1 MFTGIIEEIGE
12 VSRLQ
17 KEKNPSKLVSVLP

>member
-17 KEKNPSKLVSVLP
+17 KREKSSKLVSVLP